1 VRAFPALLLALALLP
16 GIGRADAQSDAQTAA
31 QNALSAHRQA
41 EALARARAREDSTRA
56 ALLAEQQVEA
66 AAALRRLEDQTSAD
80 TEQLANLQQAQQTAS
95 QRLGTAEAALE
106 KLLPVMQRLSAQPA
120 ATLLAA
126 PQSPQDAVRG
136 IAVMQ
141 GIAAAITAQ
150 AQDVQQQSAQVVT
163 LLSQAQAAQ
172 TRLAAAAAAQQAA
185 EQQLSTQIDSAKAA
199 EMADADTAA
208 REAEASLAAQRK
220 LNSIAAT
227 IASLATTSPL
237 TTPAPNVANLPLG
250 HGGAPVAGHILQAFG
265 ADTLA
270 GPAEG
275 VSYSAAPG
283 ARVVTPCAGTA
294 IFAGPLQSYGLVVIA
309 DCGGGSTVV
318 LAGMHHLDVAT
329 GERLAHGQ
337 PVGAMLGYD
346 PTDPTR
352 QPVLY
357 VELRQ
362 NGNPVDPAAW
372 LAGRSSG

>member
-16 GIGRADAQSDAQTAA
+16 GVGWADAQSDAQTAA
-31 QNALSAHRQA
+31 QNALAAHRQA

-208 REAEASLAAQRK
+208 REAEASLSAQRK
-220 LNSIAAT
+220 LNSIAAA
-227 IASLATTSPL
+227 IASLS
-237 TTPAPNVANLPLG
+237 TPAPNVANLPLG

-346 PTDPTR
+346 PADPTR